1 MLGNRGNVLPSP
13 LGIIEIIH
21 AASIDTSTSHRKG
34 VLSITSQQAFASWR
48 SVREEA
54 EAEKKADHFWG

>member
-1 MLGNRGNVLPSP
+1 MYSLHPWELLKSFMQP
-13 LGIIEIIH
+13 L
-21 AASIDTSTSHRKG
+21 STQVQATEKG
-34 VLSITSQQAFASWR
+34 VLSITSQQAFASRR

>member
-1 MLGNRGNVLPSP
+1 MYSLRPWELLKSFMQP
-13 LGIIEIIH
+13 L
-21 AASIDTSTSHRKG
+21 STQVQATEKG
-34 VLSITSQQAFASWR
+34 VLSITSQQAFESQR